1 MQPTERNFEQN
12 YRLKGTLVFTFAL
25 LLLFI
30 RIISSALLSQIGQPP
45 VVFSFGEREW
55 VYRVFMNSGLIEFLT
70 SNFIVAALFDSLLF
84 FLPVVYLIS
93 RRQVFVWA
101 FSLVSVIYFLLF
113 NSITGHHYHGLV
125 GLLVIT
131 IPFFTKNENRFNLLW
146 DGARYYLLYIFASA
160 ALWKILRGSAF
171 NPEQLVSILKAQR
184 LDLLLQQP
192 DSIRAAI
199 TRYLILHPTTAH
211 GVLLVN
217 VLLQLSFAVGFF
229 TKRFDDVLLGLC
241 ILFVLAN
248 YFVMGIVSSE
258 LLILCITLLSF
269 KRLKQI
275 DNLTGRSGAEA
286 DMAVA

>member
-1 MQPTERNFEQN
+1 MQPTERNFEHD

-45 VVFSFGEREW
+45 IVFSFWEREV
-55 VYRVFMNSGLIEFLT
+55 VYQLFQGSGIINLLT
-70 SNFIVAALFDSLLF
+70 SNFIIAAPFDALLF

-160 ALWKILRGSAF
+160 ALWKIFRGSAF
-171 NPEQLVSILKAQR
+171 NPEQLVNILKAQR

-192 DSIRAAI
+192 DSIRAGIA
-199 TRYLILHPTTAH
+199 RYLITHPTTAH

-217 VLLQLSFAVGFF
+217 VLLQLTFAVGFF

-241 ILFVLAN
+241 ILFVAAN

-258 LLILCITLLSF
+258 LLILCVTLLSF
-269 KRLKQI
+269 ERLQQME
-275 DNLTGRSGAEA
+275 NLSLWKDRAE
-286 DMAVA
+286 DVAVA